1 MNLET
6 LHSFDSPGPNSVFT
20 SEDESKGDKTL
31 PSDDDNEDTATTETE
46 CNDENPLPSSNKKQ
60 EQSGSNSYQAIPDL
74 IAHGNT
80 KVKAKDVRFDI
91 IAEDKTGESDVEPSH
106 NAGEDSDSSVTDDI
120 LDIAGKINATINK
133 KSSLDESVTAESDG
147 FGSPGLKLDLQLPK
161 AVVQDNQNKKGTDS
175 YINETGK
182 NHQEDKQSVTT
193 DSVKDKVG
201 NADENDSN
209 NLRRK
214 GKKSSLN
221 ISSRRKSRRIS
232 MQNVID
238 LIENETDEDEKACDK
253 SKSEDNEITTS
264 ISVKDASSCGIAD
277 GVKAKGN
284 SNKKGKSKIKPDTVL
299 NLSDLNISPISH
311 NNMTDDSKANRKTN
325 KKEQNT
331 KEQVNTHH
339 SDQDTSSNGGIEM
352 TDDKKAKRK
361 SNKKRKSST
370 DKQPDNIDK
379 VSVENA
385 ATVDNNQDLMKEAL
399 TDLNKSGNKDT
410 VQSGNSKDRIELAAD
425 SSKNII
431 EGASHSEINENKTER
446 KGRKSAQNRRKTHS
460 ETENKGKT
468 KTMPKKKLLS
478 LTDLNDQ
485 HSVLIEPSK
494 SSEAERPELLDKK
507 NYQKQGGKRKKKN
520 QENDQAKSV
529 DAEMESSDSLRM
541 SDKEHNDS
549 FDKNIDAK
557 TDSVKP
563 KKNSKA
569 YSKQDKINSRNA
581 NSIDQV
587 SVIEAKDK
595 STNDN
600 SKVKGR
606 KRSKGPNAE
615 NLGAENKAQK
625 LENKQL
631 SEEENSS
638 GRNRKTKS
646 HQNVDEDRKTTIV
659 DSSPVIE
666 DEKRESRGKK
676 RKSKVVKSVDNVASP
691 KQPKKDGVTS
701 EKQPIRVDDT
711 ILADKD
717 PDATRNVTTQLNDI
731 TTQLNLTGN
740 NSVTASVRDGTLSLS
755 MSAVYNNDTTM
766 QSILIS
772 SQRKSIDEFNVSQK
786 SKKTKKYKSSMPSIK
801 ENRTVTYRSSSD
813 SDNSLSGRAKKKFR
827 PSIVMTSLHSQ

>member
-31 PSDDDNEDTATTETE
+31 PSDDDNEDTGATETE
-46 CNDENPLPSSNKKQ
+46 CADENPLPSSNKKQ
-60 EQSGSNSYQAIPDL
+60 EQSGSNSYQAIHDL

-80 KVKAKDVRFDI
+80 KAKAKDVRFDI

-133 KSSLDESVTAESDG
+133 KSSLDESLTAESDG

-161 AVVQDNQNKKGTDS
+161 AVVQDNQNKKDTDS
-175 YINETGK
+175 NINETGK
-182 NHQEDKQSVTT
+182 NQQEDKQSVTT

-232 MQNVID
+232 LQNVID

-264 ISVKDASSCGIAD
+264 ISVKDASSCGITD

-284 SNKKGKSKIKPDTVL
+284 SNQMGKSKNKPETVL

-331 KEQVNTHH
+331 KEQINTSSH
-339 SDQDTSSNGGIEM
+339 SDQDALSNVRNEM

-361 SNKKRKSST
+361 SNKKKKSSV
-370 DKQPDNIDK
+370 DKQPDNIHK
-379 VSVENA
+379 ESVENA
-385 ATVDNNQDLMKEAL
+385 AIVDNNQDLMKEAL
-399 TDLNKSGNKDT
+399 TDLNKSGNKDA

-431 EGASHSEINENKTER
+431 EGASHSEINDSKTER
-446 KGRKSAQNRRKTHS
+446 KGRKSGQNRRKTHS
-460 ETENKGKT
+460 ETENRGKT

-494 SSEAERPELLDKK
+494 CTEAERPELLDKK
-507 NYQKQGGKRKKKN
+507 NDQKKGGRRKKKN
-520 QENDQAKSV
+520 QENDQAKSL
-529 DAEMESSDSLRM
+529 DAEMESSDSSRV

-549 FDKNIDAK
+549 FDKNIDAE
-557 TDSVKP
+557 TDSVKL

-569 YSKQDKINSRNA
+569 NSTQDGTNSRNA
-581 NSIDQV
+581 NSKDQV
-587 SVIEAKDK
+587 NVNEAKD
-595 STNDN
+595 NNGN
-600 SKVKGR
+600 SKAKGR

-625 LENKQL
+625 LENNQL
-631 SEEENSS
+631 SEKENSS

-646 HQNVDEDRKTTIV
+646 HQNVDEDRKAAIV

-666 DEKRESRGKK
+666 NEKRESRGKK

-691 KQPKKDGVTS
+691 KQPKKNGATS

-717 PDATRNVTTQLNDI
+717 PDTTRNVTTQLNDI

-766 QSILIS
+766 RSILIS

-801 ENRTVTYRSSSD
+801 ENRRVTYRSSSD